1 MTNPAGGTRLPVA
14 PRPSL
19 PAQSPPRYPEPWWAG
34 PDLAAGSCSHTALGS
49 ERQGLGPETGLCG
62 GSVSTYPRGL
72 LLGAQQRGIEAG
84 RQAGGG
90 EDLPEWDLGFPQE
103 PERREK

>member
-1 MTNPAGGTRLPVA
+1 MGR
-14 PRPSL
+14 PRPGCWELESHSSGVRK
-19 PAQSPPRYPEPWWAG
+19 ARPR
-34 PDLAAGSCSHTALGS
+34 
-49 ERQGLGPETGLCG
+49 PETGLCR

-72 LLGAQQRGIEAG
+72 LLGVQQRGIEAG

>member
-1 MTNPAGGTRLPVA
+1 M
-14 PRPSL
+14 
-19 PAQSPPRYPEPWWAG
+19 
-34 PDLAAGSCSHTALGS
+34 
-49 ERQGLGPETGLCG
+49 
-62 GSVSTYPRGL
+62 STYPRGL